1 MQGPLWLHNAVCA
14 PDIVAALSAH
24 ARTVQRHKVLASTM
38 TLLMVAQTGIT
49 PALEWLLNFRSG
61 HDAGKLPRKKLLTVL
76 AQKGC
81 GRVLAWL
88 LRKKIFTKKFCRRM
102 PRDVIHTAHPAV
114 LEWIKSRGRFSPEE
128 IRAGLP
134 SMLSAGPGVQ
144 ADIIE
149 WLWRQPGVLTI
160 EDFTSERLQKYMS
173 NRRLD
178 LLDSLIQRGADPAAW
193 NPLVLMTAAYD
204 VEGGVEWY
212 AARAPVA
219 DILERQGAVWPGP
232 DACWEL
238 MRAPGTGPYLL
249 WAAACWK
256 VFDKKPTR
264 MWPKVPRD
272 LLTRDNCMAHN
283 GRALLAVN
291 PRFRCYIARSCR
303 LTPSDF
309 ASVGL
314 PWPGAPSAPRS

>member
-1 MQGPLWLHNAVCA
+1 MQGPQWLHAAVRA
-14 PDIVAALSAH
+14 PDIAAALSAH
-24 ARTVQRHKVLASTM
+24 AGVASRHKALASTM
-38 TLLMVAQTGIT
+38 TLLTVAQTGSI
-49 PALEWLLNFRSG
+49 PALEWLLNFRSRC
-61 HDAGKLPRKKLLTVL
+61 DAGKLPRKELLKVL

-81 GRVLAWL
+81 TEVLAWL

-102 PRDVIHTAHPAV
+102 PRDVIHTAHPAA
-114 LEWIKSRGRFSPEE
+114 LEWIKTRGRFSPEE

-134 SMLSAGPGVQ
+134 SMLFADRRVQ
-144 ADIIE
+144 AGIIE

-160 EDFTSERLQKYMS
+160 EDFTGEHLRRYMS
-173 NRRLD
+173 NRNLG

-193 NPLVLMTAAYD
+193 SPCVLMTAAHNI
-204 VEGGVEWY
+204 EGGVAWY

-219 DILERQGAVWPGP
+219 DILERRGAVWPGA

-238 MRAPGTGPYLL
+238 MRAPDTGPYLL
-249 WAAACWK
+249 WAAACRR
-256 VFDKKPTR
+256 VFDRKPSR

-272 LLTRDNCMAHN
+272 LLIRGNCMARD
-283 GRALLAVN
+283 GRALLAVK
-291 PRFRCYIARSCR
+291 PRFRRYIAQSCR

-314 PWPGAPSAPRS
+314 PWPA